1 MSVDHN
7 FVSVIRSSTDAI
19 FEAILVEILVEA
31 GIMMAHL
38 STNAGVRK
46 QTLNG
51 I

>member
-1 MSVDHN
+1 MSVDQN
-7 FVSVIRSSTDAI
+7 FVFVSTDAI

-38 STNAGVRK
+38 STITGVRK

-51 I
+51 TM

>member
-7 FVSVIRSSTDAI
+7 FVFVNSTDAI

-38 STNAGVRK
+38 STITGVRK

-51 I
+51 TI